1 MGEEHVVWLRLE
13 AVVFQIRDHLKHRNV
28 SIEFEEVVLRGC
40 REQFSNRTDAHAV
53 EVNENVG
60 PRSVARNDLLGPI
73 KKAAIVVSGVLNA
86 VLPTWWLGGGPSNL
100 VVGRPWWLGVGH
112 AHGSLPFAAAAN
124 SQYSRCQEGMTIRAT
139 MPGSRCS
146 VGDSAGSITECHGLT
161 RTKPAGSWPRRA
173 ALRPRRRPRRA
184 SPSRRRC

>member
-60 PRSVARNDLLGPI
+60 PRSVARNDLVGPI

-86 VLPTWWLGGGPSNL
+86 VLPT
-100 VVGRPWWLGVGH
+100 WWLGVGH

-124 SQYSRCQEGMTIRAT
+124 SQYSRCQEGITIRAT

-146 VGDSAGSITECHGLT
+146 VGDSVGSITDCHGLT
-161 RTKPAGSWPRRA
+161 RIKPAGSWPRRA
-173 ALRPRRRPRRA
+173 THRPRRRPRRA
-184 SPSRRRC
+184 SPARRRC